1 MTAHATNPATTT
13 PTSSHPRAT
22 NFAYTG
28 LASRRATEEP
38 SNKAAIAVAFRLW
51 NQLFSNV

>member
-13 PTSSHPRAT
+13 PTSAHPRAT
-22 NFAYTG
+22 NFASTG
-28 LASRRATEEP
+28 LASRRATDEP
-38 SNKAAIAVAFRLW
+38 SNTAAIALAFRLW